1 MREQVLEHPVG
12 PQVAPPARKRPVFR
26 RKRFFVLALVVVGAI
41 AYLIV
46 LGIQNASMYH
56 LSVGELMARGNEAYA
71 EDVRV
76 GGNVVAGSVKQE
88 PSAQTLEFELA
99 DDQGNSLPVVYR
111 GVVPD
116 AFKPDAEVVLEGRL
130 APSGAFE
137 ATELLAKCPSKY
149 VPEI

>member
-1 MREQVLEHPVG
+1 MTEHVLRTPG
-12 PQVAPPARKRPVFR
+12 ATLPARPARKRPVFQ
-26 RKRFFVLALVVVGAI
+26 RKRFFVLAVVVALGI

-56 LSVGELMARGNEAYA
+56 LSVGELMARGDQAYT
-71 EDVRV
+71 EEVRV
-76 GGNVVAGSVKQE
+76 GGKVVAGSVVQD
-88 PSAQTLEFELA
+88 PAARTMRFMIS
-99 DDQGNSLPVVYR
+99 DDLGNSLPVVYR

-116 AFKPDAEVVLEGRL
+116 AFKPDADVVLQGKL
-130 APSGAFE
+130 APSGTFE